1 MDRPLVRILLIDDLE
16 ETFVLLRGMLAQVP
30 DQPVVLSWVAD
41 AERGR
46 DAILNHAYDGY
57 LLDYHLGAADGLKLL
72 REVVAV
78 GCREPIIMLT
88 GQDEHDIDLAA
99 MRAGAAEYLVKG
111 DFDAHR
117 LIRTI
122 TYSLERSRLLQELE
136 QERYLLRTLME
147 NIPDNIYFKDR
158 DGCFIRVNRAKA
170 MRSNLHHPDEAI
182 GKTDADFFPPEHA
195 RKTREDEERL
205 MMTGIPVVG
214 QTERLVWPNGT
225 VSWVSTTK
233 VPFRDAQGQVVGTL
247 GVSRDITD
255 LKRAQ
260 GELEAAKEVAEAA
273 NRAKSEFLANMSH
286 EIRTPMNAILGMTE
300 LVLDTPLT
308 HAQREYLSIVRESAE
323 SLLSII
329 NDILDFS
336 KIEAGKFELDQHEF
350 PLRES
355 LGDAMKALG
364 LRAHEK
370 GIELA
375 CSFDP
380 QIPEWLIGDIHR
392 IRQVVVNLVGNG
404 IKFTER
410 GEVVLSVTHS
420 WRGPQEVELQF
431 AIRDTGIGIPTTKQA
446 RIFQAF
452 EQADAST
459 TRRFGGTGLGLAIA
473 SRLVELM
480 GGRIGLHSEPGRGST
495 FFFSIRLE
503 VSPRQAPRAIPVEPI
518 VVRGTRAL
526 VVDDNATNRRIV
538 HTILSNWGMVCT
550 AAAGAEE
557 GFALLQQ
564 AAADD
569 TPFRIVITDVNM
581 PAVDGFTLV
590 QWIRRDPRLADTLV
604 IVLTSGGR
612 PEDYAKCERL
622 RVLAHLMKPVKQS
635 ELFDVIVSAL
645 GVTATEDASEPL
657 DAAPL
662 VTPLAPL
669 RILLAED
676 SPFNQKLA
684 IGLLEKHGHHVTVV
698 DDGAKAVAKVSQEPF
713 DLVLMDVQMP
723 HMDGLEATAT
733 IRQQEQT
740 TAQHIPIIAM
750 TAHAMKG
757 DRELCLEAGMDGYL
771 SKPIYAQELLST
783 IATVLASKQTT
794 VSPPNSAANG
804 LPATALPVP
813 NLPPTAIPATGLP
826 VPNLPTADLDSRSL
840 AVASATTVEP
850 AGVAPGRAVVNWQ
863 AALAT
868 VDGRAELLQ
877 ELIQVFLVEAT
888 DLMPTIRR
896 AIQQQDAAQLRLL
909 THRLKGCLRYFG
921 AEAMVELTFQL
932 ETLGRQG
939 STAGAGPIFEQ
950 LEADLEPLLRELRN
964 HLAASVPG

>member
-1 MDRPLVRILLIDDLE
+1 M
-16 ETFVLLRGMLAQVP
+16 
-30 DQPVVLSWVAD
+30 VA
-41 AERGR
+41 A
-46 DAILNHAYDGY
+46 
-57 LLDYHLGAADGLKLL
+57 
-72 REVVAV
+72 

-99 MRAGAAEYLVKG
+99 MRAGAAEYLIKG
-111 DFDAHR
+111 EFDAPR
-117 LIRTI
+117 LIRSI
-122 TYSLERSRLLQELE
+122 IYSLERSRLLKELE

-158 DGCFIRVNRAKA
+158 EGRFIRVNRAKA
-170 MRSNLHHPDEAI
+170 SRSNLHHPDEAI
-182 GKTDADFFPPEHA
+182 GKTDADFFPAEHA

-205 MMTGIPVVG
+205 MATGVPVVG

-233 VPFRDAQGQVVGTL
+233 VPFRDAQGRVVGTL

-260 GELEAAKEVAEAA
+260 VELEAAKEVAEAA

-336 KIEAGKFELDQHEF
+336 KIEAGKFELEQHEF

-375 CSFDP
+375 CAFNP
-380 QIPEWLIGDIHR
+380 QIPEWLVGDVHR
-392 IRQVVVNLVGNG
+392 LRQVIVNLVGNG

-410 GEVVLSVTHS
+410 GEVVLSVAHH
-420 WRGPQEVELQF
+420 WRGPNEVELQF
-431 AIRDTGIGIPTTKQA
+431 AIRDTGIGIPVSKQA
-446 RIFQAF
+446 KIFQAF

-480 GGRIGLHSEPGRGST
+480 GGRIGLQSEPGRGST
-495 FFFSIRLE
+495 FSFAIRLE
-503 VSPRQAPRAIPVEPI
+503 VSPRQAPRALPAEPI

-538 HTILSNWGMVCT
+538 HEILSNWGMLCT
-550 AAAGAEE
+550 AAAGAEQ

-564 AAADD
+564 AAADEL
-569 TPFRIVITDVNM
+569 PFRIVITDVNM
-581 PAVDGFTLV
+581 PAVDGFTLI

-622 RVLAHLMKPVKQS
+622 RVIAHLMKPIKQS
-635 ELFDVIVSAL
+635 ELFDVMVSAL
-645 GVTATEDASEPL
+645 GVTATEDAVEPPEK
-657 DAAPL
+657 APAD
-662 VTPLAPL
+662 VPLAPL

-684 IGLLEKHGHHVTVV
+684 IGLLEKYGHHVTVV
-698 DDGAKAVAKVSQEPF
+698 DDGTKAVARVRQQPF

-733 IRQQEQT
+733 IRQQEQET
-740 TAQHIPIIAM
+740 ERHIPIIAM

-757 DRELCLEAGMDGYL
+757 DRERCLEAGMDGYL
-771 SKPIYAQELLST
+771 SKPIYAQELLRT
-783 IATVLASKQTT
+783 IASVLSGQPSTPL
-794 VSPPNSAANG
+794 SE
-804 LPATALPVP
+804 L
-813 NLPPTAIPATGLP
+813 
-826 VPNLPTADLDSRSL
+826 
-840 AVASATTVEP
+840 ATTSRVPESP
-850 AGVAPGRAVVNWQ
+850 TVNWQ
-863 AALAT
+863 TALGT
-868 VDGRAELLQ
+868 VDGRSDLLN
-877 ELIQVFLVEAT
+877 ELIEVFLVEAS
-888 DLMPTIRR
+888 DLIPGIRS
-896 AIQQQDAAQLRLL
+896 AIERQDTAQLRLL
-909 THRLKGCLRYFG
+909 AHRLKGCLRYFG
-921 AEAMVELTFQL
+921 ADQLSELAFQL

-939 STAGAGPIFEQ
+939 TTLGARERFQQ
-950 LEADLEPLLRELRN
+950 LESDLHRLLAELRE
-964 HLAASVPG
+964 HLAAASRA

>member
-1 MDRPLVRILLIDDLE
+1 MDRPTARILLIDDDE
-16 ETFVLLRGMLAQVP
+16 DTFVLLRGMLSRVA
-30 DQPVVLSWVAD
+30 DRPVVLSWVAD

-46 DAILNHAYDGY
+46 DAMLNKAYDGY

-72 REVVAV
+72 REMVAA

-99 MRAGAAEYLVKG
+99 MRAGAAEYLIKG
-111 DFDAHR
+111 EFDAPR
-117 LIRTI
+117 LIRAI
-122 TYSLERSRLLQELE
+122 IYSLERSRLLKELE

-158 DGCFIRVNRAKA
+158 EGRFIRVNRAKA
-170 MRSNLHHPDEAI
+170 SRSNLHHPDEAI
-182 GKTDADFFPPEHA
+182 GKTDADFFPAEHA
-195 RKTREDEERL
+195 RKTREDEARL
-205 MMTGIPVVG
+205 MATGVPVVG

-260 GELEAAKEVAEAA
+260 VELEAAKEVAEAA

-336 KIEAGKFELDQHEF
+336 KIEAGKFELEQHEF

-375 CSFDP
+375 CAFDP
-380 QIPEWLIGDIHR
+380 QIPEWLVGDVHR
-392 IRQVVVNLVGNG
+392 LRQVIVNLVGNG

-410 GEVVLSVTHS
+410 GEVVLSVAHH
-420 WRGPQEVELQF
+420 WRGPNEVELQF
-431 AIRDTGIGIPTTKQA
+431 AIRDTGIGIPASKQA
-446 RIFQAF
+446 KIFQAF

-480 GGRIGLHSEPGRGST
+480 GGRIGLQSEPGRGST
-495 FFFSIRLE
+495 FSFAIRLQ
-503 VSPRQAPRAIPVEPI
+503 VSPRQAPRALPAEPI

-538 HTILSNWGMVCT
+538 HEILSNWGMLCT
-550 AAAGAEE
+550 AAAGAEQ

-564 AAADD
+564 AAADEL
-569 TPFRIVITDVNM
+569 PFRIVITDVNM
-581 PAVDGFTLV
+581 PAVDGFTLI

-622 RVLAHLMKPVKQS
+622 RVIAHLMKPVKQS
-635 ELFDVIVSAL
+635 ELFDVMVSAL
-645 GVTATEDASEPL
+645 GVTATEDAVEPPEK
-657 DAAPL
+657 APAD
-662 VTPLAPL
+662 VPLAPL

-698 DDGAKAVAKVSQEPF
+698 DDGTKAVARVRQEPF

-733 IRQQEQT
+733 IRQQEQET
-740 TAQHIPIIAM
+740 DRHIPIIAM

-757 DRELCLEAGMDGYL
+757 DRERCLEAGMDGYL
-771 SKPIYAQELLST
+771 SKPIYAQELLRT
-783 IATVLASKQTT
+783 IASVLSGQPSTPPSEPGTASR
-794 VSPPNSAANG
+794 VPESP
-804 LPATALPVP
+804 T
-813 NLPPTAIPATGLP
+813 
-826 VPNLPTADLDSRSL
+826 
-840 AVASATTVEP
+840 
-850 AGVAPGRAVVNWQ
+850 VNWQ
-863 AALAT
+863 TALAT
-868 VDGRAELLQ
+868 VDGRGDLLN
-877 ELIQVFLVEAT
+877 ELIEVFLVEAS
-888 DLMPTIRR
+888 DLIPRIRS
-896 AIQQQDAAQLRLL
+896 AIERQDAAQLRLL
-909 THRLKGCLRYFG
+909 AHRLKGCLRYFG
-921 AEAMVELTFQL
+921 ADQLGELAFQL
-932 ETLGRQG
+932 ETLGQQG
-939 STAGAGPIFEQ
+939 TTLGARERFQQ
-950 LEADLEPLLRELRN
+950 LESDLHRLLAELRE
-964 HLAASVPG
+964 HLATASRA

>member
-1 MDRPLVRILLIDDLE
+1 MDRPTARILLIDDDEDTL
-16 ETFVLLRGMLAQVP
+16 VLLRGMLAQVAER
-30 DQPVVLSWVAD
+30 PVALSWVAD

-46 DAILNHAYDGY
+46 EAMLDKAYDGY
-57 LLDYHLGAADGLKLL
+57 LLDYHLGATDGLKLL
-72 REVVAV
+72 REMVAA

-99 MRAGAAEYLVKG
+99 MRAGAAEYLIKG
-111 DFDAHR
+111 EFDAPR
-117 LIRTI
+117 LIRAI
-122 TYSLERSRLLQELE
+122 TYSLERSRLLKELE

-158 DGCFIRVNRAKA
+158 EGRFIRVNRAKA
-170 MRSNLHHPDEAI
+170 SRSNLQHPDEAI
-182 GKTDADFFPPEHA
+182 GKTDADFFPAEHA

-205 MMTGIPVVG
+205 MATGVPVVG

-233 VPFRDAQGQVVGTL
+233 VPFQDAQGQVVGTL

-260 GELEAAKEVAEAA
+260 VELEAAKEVAEAA

-336 KIEAGKFELDQHEF
+336 KIEAGKFELEQHEF

-375 CSFDP
+375 CAFDP
-380 QIPEWLIGDIHR
+380 QIPEWLVGDVHR
-392 IRQVVVNLVGNG
+392 LRQVIVNLVGNG

-410 GEVVLSVTHS
+410 GEVVLSVAHH
-420 WRGPQEVELQF
+420 WRGPHEVELQF
-431 AIRDTGIGIPTTKQA
+431 AIRDTGIGIPAIKQA
-446 RIFQAF
+446 KIFQAF

-495 FFFSIRLE
+495 FSFAIRLE
-503 VSPRQAPRAIPVEPI
+503 VSPRQAPRALPAEPV

-538 HTILSNWGMVCT
+538 HEILSNWGMLCT
-550 AAAGAEE
+550 AAAGAEQ

-564 AAADD
+564 AAADEL
-569 TPFRIVITDVNM
+569 PFRIVITDVNM

-590 QWIRRDPRLADTLV
+590 EWIRRDPRLADTLV

-622 RVLAHLMKPVKQS
+622 RVIAHLMKPVKQS
-635 ELFDVIVSAL
+635 ELFDVMVSAL
-645 GVTATEDASEPL
+645 GVTTTEDAV
-657 DAAPL
+657 APAEKA
-662 VTPLAPL
+662 PSDSALAPL

-698 DDGAKAVAKVSQEPF
+698 DDGTKAVTRVQQEPF

-733 IRQQEQT
+733 IRKQEQGT
-740 TAQHIPIIAM
+740 DQHIPIIAM

-757 DRELCLEAGMDGYL
+757 DRERCLDAGMDGYL
-771 SKPIYAQELLST
+771 SKPIYAQELFRT
-783 IATVLASKQTT
+783 IASVLASHP
-794 VSPPNSAANG
+794 SPP
-804 LPATALPVP
+804 PDEPVTVRREAGS
-813 NLPPTAIPATGLP
+813 PT
-826 VPNLPTADLDSRSL
+826 
-840 AVASATTVEP
+840 
-850 AGVAPGRAVVNWQ
+850 VNWQ
-863 AALAT
+863 TALAT
-868 VDGRAELLQ
+868 VDGRADLLR
-877 ELIQVFLVEAT
+877 ELIEIFLVEAA
-888 DLMPTIRR
+888 DLIPGIRL
-896 AIQQQDAAQLRLL
+896 AIERQDAAQLRLL
-909 THRLKGCLRYFG
+909 AHRLKGCLRYFG
-921 AEAMVELTFQL
+921 ADQLSELAFQI

-939 STAGAGPIFEQ
+939 TTLGAGESFQQ
-950 LEADLEPLLRELRN
+950 LESNLQQMLAELREYQ
-964 HLAASVPG
+964 AASFRA